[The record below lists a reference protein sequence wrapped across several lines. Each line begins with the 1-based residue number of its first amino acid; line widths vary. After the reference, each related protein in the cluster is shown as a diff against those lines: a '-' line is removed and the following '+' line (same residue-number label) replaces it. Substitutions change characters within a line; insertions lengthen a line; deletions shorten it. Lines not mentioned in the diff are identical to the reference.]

1 LGDILSLKEVCIL
14 TVYYLTDKVKQ
25 LIKNAEGICVNAL
38 QPVDLFIGAA
48 LVKKGTLLEM
58 YLLMEAEIPRLLS
71 SIKEMDGAAIRHK
84 DFSIAISPKT
94 ESLWNRALEIMNGYN
109 QIYLNEGHIIKAFYQ
124 TWTEEERTLM
134 KCLPHERIQESVTT
148 ARDLI
153 VSMNAYQ
160 KKEWNNSEL
169 TIRRAEKNDE
179 EKVLGFTSCNF
190 GEPWVETLKFGFKQK
205 EIPIFL
211 AWKGADLIGF
221 SSYDVYRN
229 QKGIYGP
236 MGVVKTARKT
246 GAGSMLLHKAL
257 QDMKDKGYAYIILGE
272 AGPIE
277 YYEKEC
283 GAVVVPM
290 NSY

>member
-1 LGDILSLKEVCIL
+1 MTD
-14 TVYYLTDKVKQ
+14 YYLTEKVQQ
-25 LIKNAEGICVNAL
+25 LIKNAEAICKGPL
-38 QPVDLFIGAA
+38 QPVDLFLGAA

-58 YLLMEAEIPRLLS
+58 FLLIEEEMHGLLS
-71 SIKEMDGAAIRHK
+71 GRAGTEETAVPHK
-84 DFSIAISPKT
+84 DFSIGISPST
-94 ESLWNRALEIMNGYN
+94 EILWNRSLEIMTRYD

-124 TWTEEERTLM
+124 TWTEEERALM
-134 KCLPHERIQESVTT
+134 SSLPHERIQESVTT

-153 VSMNAYQ
+153 VSMNVYQ
-160 KKEWNNSEL
+160 KKEMTNREL
-169 TIRRAEKNDE
+169 TILRAAKTDE
-179 EKVLGFTSCNF
+179 ERVLEFTAAEF
-190 GEPWVETLKFGFKQK
+190 GEPWVKTLKYGFKQQ

-211 AWKGADLIGF
+211 AWKDSNLVGF
-221 SSYDVYRN
+221 SSYDVYRR

-236 MGVVKTARKT
+236 MGVVKNERKT
-246 GAGSMLLHKAL
+246 GAGSMLLHAAL

-283 GAVVVPM
+283 GAVVVPK